1 MPSYIGI
8 SYNKNIAIFSVY
20 VIFKCN
26 WIAYIL
32 SGTIVLITCNHTNS
46 AAFGVFFLGGGS
58 YNYRVGL
65 PR

>member
-46 AAFGVFFLGGGS
+46 AAFW
-58 YNYRVGL
+58 GL
-65 PR
+65 ITIEWGFQVTQW